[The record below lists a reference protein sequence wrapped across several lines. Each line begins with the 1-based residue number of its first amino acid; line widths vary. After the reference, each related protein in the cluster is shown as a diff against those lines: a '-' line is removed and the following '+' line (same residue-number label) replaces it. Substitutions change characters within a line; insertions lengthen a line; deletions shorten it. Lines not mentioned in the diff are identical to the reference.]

1 MDILEKKQMNEFNDD
16 VKVLLKKLKLDKTPI
31 SVNGSYSLKSSKY
44 YSDIDLFQ
52 FVDKSYNS
60 KKLYDKLTQILN
72 DVFSN
77 SDNIFVELKLQLKND
92 DKIKYERLI
101 DFEYNKFKKVY
112 DEIDYIKVDLIK
124 RIKNKFIEV
133 SIIYKLSD
141 DVMTTENDVESLVKS
156 LNDDV
161 SKYTKE
167 KKYFKVLKRKF
178 NLYALDKNYSKMKQ
192 LMGILNSDIGHKYQ
206 LISNLEAIKKLLEI
220 TDDKDIIKKIIINLK
235 DNKMEPDVNKLD
247 NMIDTLN
254 NEINKEAKIIN
265 NHF

>member
-60 KKLYDKLTQILN
+60 KKLYDKLIQILN

-77 SDNIFVELKLQLKND
+77 ADNIFVELKLQLKND

-101 DFEYNKFKKVY
+101 DFEYSKFKKVY

-141 DVMTTENDVESLVKS
+141 EVMTTENYIKS
-156 LNDDV
+156 LNDDIAQ
-161 SKYTKE
+161 YTKE

-178 NLYALDKNYSKMKQ
+178 NLYKLDKNYSKMKQ
-192 LMGILNSDIGHKYQ
+192 LIDILNSDIGHKYQ

-235 DNKMEPDVNKLD
+235 DNKMEPDVAKLD
-247 NMIDTLN
+247 YMIDTLN
-254 NEINKEAKIIN
+254 DEINKEAKIIN